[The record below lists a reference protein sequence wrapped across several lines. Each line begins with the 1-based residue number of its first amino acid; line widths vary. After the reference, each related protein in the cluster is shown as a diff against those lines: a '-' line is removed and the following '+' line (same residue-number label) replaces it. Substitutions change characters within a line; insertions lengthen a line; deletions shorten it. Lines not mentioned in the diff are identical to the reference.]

1 MLNLPKY
8 AKNIA
13 FKIQNVDIGHLS
25 EKLDT
30 IGVNYS
36 MDCWQPDIEMLS
48 QMQFPEL
55 CWMVVMVKKKIQIF
69 YFMN

>member
-13 FKIQNVDIGHLS
+13 SKIQNVDIGHLS
-25 EKLDT
+25 EKLGT

-36 MDCWQPDIEMLS
+36 MDCSQPDIEM
-48 QMQFPEL
+48 
-55 CWMVVMVKKKIQIF
+55 
-69 YFMN
+69 